1 MSEPMSSVEI
11 EDVLSSIRRL
21 VSEDLRPAAAAK
33 VPAPEGESAK
43 PQSGKLILTPALRVV
58 PEEADEVAPD
68 DGAPAVATFLRHGA
82 IDRTTNPETAV
93 AEVGDVDSLVAS
105 LGAAVDLQA
114 QEWESATGDPVPGFD
129 TGWDQGW
136 AQPAWDG
143 ADEAGFIDV
152 DATETA
158 EVLAFDTEEVPEP
171 AWAQEDVISTDLSA
185 ADLPPAVPA
194 PDEEVAGTVADPLAT
209 PGPFDEPQGFEDP
222 QTLDETQTFGAPDAL
237 ADYAPAFA
245 DAEVAPV
252 DPMDA
257 PADDPSQAWADAAE
271 AEVMAE
277 LSSNA
282 DAAASGLLDEADAA
296 AFDAEMLQDLVR
308 DIIREELQ
316 GALGE
321 RITRNVRK
329 LVRAEIA
336 RALAVRDFE

>member
-21 VSEDLRPAAAAK
+21 VSEDLRPAAAPK
-33 VPAPEGESAK
+33 VPAPEVEVAK

-82 IDRTTNPETAV
+82 IDRTAIPETAV

-129 TGWDQGW
+129 NGWDQGW

-158 EVLAFDTEEVPEP
+158 EVVAFDTDEVPEP
-171 AWAQEDVISTDLSA
+171 AWAQEEVISTDLSV
-185 ADLPPAVPA
+185 ADVPPAV
-194 PDEEVAGTVADPLAT
+194 EEVAGTLAEPFAT
-209 PGPFDEPQGFEDP
+209 PGPFDEPQGYDAP
-222 QTLDETQTFGAPDAL
+222 QTLEEPQAFDAPDPLSASDIPGT
-237 ADYAPAFA
+237 AAPFA
-245 DAEVAPV
+245 DS
-252 DPMDA
+252 MDA
-257 PADDPSQAWADAAE
+257 PADDASQAWADAAE

-282 DAAASGLLDEADAA
+282 DDAASGLLDEGDAL